1 MSISKR
7 RWLPHASVRMPRKK
21 IKRTRPANRGRI
33 KAPPVKSISSD
44 AVNPI
49 FSLRHLDKNFS
60 LTKCTKEEKAAFADT
75 LYKLSQLSWQEL
87 RQAPRHG
94 LSYERISINAIRGAI
109 PSHIAK
115 EVGFIAFR
123 FYGKAPIVGYRDGEI
138 FHIVWVDREFKLYA
152 HG

>member
-1 MSISKR
+1 
-7 RWLPHASVRMPRKK
+7 MPRKK
-21 IKRTRPANRGRI
+21 IKRTRPASERKI
-33 KAPPVKSISSD
+33 KAPVITNISSD
-44 AVNPI
+44 AAKPI

-94 LSYERISINAIRGAI
+94 LGYERISRNAIRGAI
-109 PSHIAK
+109 PSHIAE

-123 FYGKAPIVGYRDGEI
+123 FYGKAPIVGYRDRDI

>member
-1 MSISKR
+1 
-7 RWLPHASVRMPRKK
+7 MPRKK
-21 IKRTRPANRGRI
+21 IKRTRRATGRRI
-33 KAPPVKSISSD
+33 KDPPITSISSD
-44 AVNPI
+44 AAKPI
-49 FSLRHLDKNFS
+49 FSLRYLDKNFC

-75 LYKLSQLSWQEL
+75 LYKLSQLSWREL

-94 LSYERISINAIRGAI
+94 LGYEKISRTAIRGAI
-109 PSHIAK
+109 PSHIAE

-123 FYGKAPIVGYRDGEI
+123 FYGKAPLVGYRDGEI